1 MKIQEKFILSGSKS
15 YIAVGLWQRL
25 FRQSPDFRKERE
37 SLMAK
42 NSMSARRQ
50 RSITVCAYV
59 FLIPVIILLVAYLL
73 YPIISTFINSLYR
86 WNGISSDKQYIGFQ
100 NWGDL
105 LRDRDFRMAARNNV
119 MVMLLSLVIQM
130 PIGILLATFLNAGGR
145 RFNIFKTIWF
155 LPMLMSSVA
164 VGYLFRYALATNGGL
179 ISSLSELL
187 GGKKVDILGNQAT
200 ALYGVIGVICWQFIP
215 FYMVYYI
222 AGYSSISRDVYE
234 AAVIDGAT
242 HPQYIWNIALP
253 LLVPTIK
260 SAIIMSLIGSLKYF
274 DLVYVMTG
282 GGPGTSTE
290 LMATY
295 MYKNS
300 FVTFNMGYGSCVAAG
315 MFLIITVFASVVVK
329 LMNRKEYF

>member
-1 MKIQEKFILSGSKS
+1 MEYQDKSLIMESKE
-15 YIAVGLWQRL
+15 YFVVRLWRKL
-25 FRQSPDFRKERE
+25 FRRSGDLRKEKE
-37 SLMAK
+37 NLTKS
-42 NSMSARRQ
+42 NSMAARRQ
-50 RSITVCAYV
+50 RSITICAYV
-59 FLIPVIILLVAYLL
+59 FLLPVLILLIAYLL
-73 YPIISTFINSLYR
+73 YPIVATFFNSFYR
-86 WNGISSDKQYIGFQ
+86 WNGISANRLYVGLE
-100 NWGDL
+100 NWGEL
-105 LRDRDFRMAARNNV
+105 IRDKNFMMAAKNNV
-119 MVMLLSLVIQM
+119 VVMLLSLVIQM

-179 ISSLSELL
+179 ISSLSEML
-187 GGKKVDILGNQAT
+187 GGKKVDILGNQST
-200 ALYGVIGVICWQFIP
+200 ALFGVIGVVCWQFIP

-242 HPQYIWNIALP
+242 HPQYILNIALP

-300 FVTFNMGYGSCVAAG
+300 FVNFNMGYGSCVAAG
-315 MFLIITVFASVVVK
+315 MFLIITIFASVVVR
-329 LMNRKEYF
+329 LMNRKEDF